1 MSGYL
6 FNLHNDAQVE
16 KLGSMALVDDDAAL
30 AFGKQVIRDLLDKD
44 DEHHSGWTLEITQGD
59 RRVASIGFGAER
71 ID

>member
-44 DEHHSGWTLEITQGD
+44 KERYSGWTLEITEGD

>member
-30 AFGKQVIRDLLDKD
+30 AFKQVIRDLLDKD
-44 DEHHSGWTLEITQGD
+44 NERYSGWTLEIAEGD

-71 ID
+71 IN